1 MHLALLFSLT
11 PEGGKKSSRKRRAM
25 NPENNQKQQ
34 LIDAYDEM
42 IFLLVTISLESK
54 KLAKKFMK
62 ESLKTMEEKNERFHK
77 N

>member
-1 MHLALLFSLT
+1 
-11 PEGGKKSSRKRRAM
+11 M